1 MEKRARNNREMISL
15 EEAVTRLTS
24 EVKMMSGQV
33 MVPLS
38 EALGRCAAQDLCA
51 LVSQPPFSRSPLDG
65 YAVRA
70 EDTSG
75 ACEENPVWLNV
86 IDKIYAGEESSRKV
100 GQMETVRLMTGSPIP
115 EGADTVI
122 RQEDVIDAG
131 EKIGIT
137 GQAKAYENY
146 CRTGEDFKEG
156 ECLIRT
162 GERMDAI
169 RIGIAASMGYEKI
182 PVNRIPKAAVLAT
195 GNEIQKPGSP
205 LLPGK
210 IYDTNLYTVSQ
221 RLRELGVN
229 PVMVQQVPDEK
240 RALLQ
245 AVAEAAE
252 KAEIVITTGG
262 VSVGEKDLMP
272 EVMEALGA
280 KILFHG
286 VRVKPGSPVL
296 AAVYDEKPVVCLSG
310 NPFGA
315 LVHLELVVRP
325 VLAEMTGD
333 TGFLL
338 PGKRGE
344 MLCSFQK
351 KSPGRRMV
359 RAVYEDGY
367 VTLPEGLHASGVLSS
382 MIGCNCLIDIEAGN
396 QGLEKGDI
404 VCVKML

>member
-1 MEKRARNNREMISL
+1 MRC
-15 EEAVTRLTS
+15 
-24 EVKMMSGQV
+24 
-33 MVPLS
+33 VPKI
-38 EALGRCAAQDLCA
+38 RQ
-51 LVSQPPFSRSPLDG
+51 
-65 YAVRA
+65 
-70 EDTSG
+70 

-86 IDKIYAGEESSRKV
+86 IDKIYAGEESPRKV

-137 GQAKAYENY
+137 GQTKAYENY

-182 PVNRIPKAAVLAT
+182 PVKKIPKAAVLAT

-272 EVMEALGA
+272 EVMEELGA

-296 AAVYDEKPVVCLSG
+296 SAIYREVPVICLSG

-338 PGKRGE
+338 TGKRGE

-396 QGLEKGDI
+396 PGLEKGDI